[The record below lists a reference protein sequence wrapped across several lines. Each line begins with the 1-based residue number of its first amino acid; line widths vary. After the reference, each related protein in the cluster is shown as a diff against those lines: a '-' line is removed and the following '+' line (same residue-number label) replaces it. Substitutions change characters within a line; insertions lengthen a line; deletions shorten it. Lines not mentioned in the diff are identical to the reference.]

1 VPPQG
6 AVSKMEDDLALEELR
21 AKVHSHHRTP
31 HNTTAQHH
39 TALHNA
45 RQDSTVHNTTQD
57 RTTQHN
63 TTQHNTRQDNTA
75 PHHTAPIHFTATLST
90 ACLLPTL
97 YQLLIIYL
105 ENTLSVV
112 YSDLTRQLSIMF
124 ACVRACTLHRRTGP
138 RGMAGGEG
146 TAGGRGND

>member
-1 VPPQG
+1 MFALLYHDDYFVAVPPQG

-31 HNTTAQHH
+31 HNSTTQHRTTQDKTAQY
-39 TALHNA
+39 TA
-45 RQDSTVHNTTQD
+45 QHNTTQD
-57 RTTQHN
+57 RTT
-63 TTQHNTRQDNTA
+63 
-75 PHHTAPIHFTATLST
+75 PHRTAPIHFTATLTT

-124 ACVRACTLHRRTGP
+124 ACVRACTPYRRTGS